1 MSGYFRTA
9 ILLAGLTG
17 LFLAVGYLLGGQGGM
32 MIALLVALATNA
44 FAWWNS
50 DRMVLSMYGAQ
61 EIDRAA
67 APNLFDIVQRLSA
80 NAGMPM
86 PRVYVIDS
94 EQPNAFATGR
104 DPEHAAVAIT
114 SGLLRTLSHDEVA
127 GVMAHELTHIR
138 HRDTLIMTVTATL
151 AGALSMLANF
161 GMFFGGRSRDN
172 PLGPMGAILLA
183 ILSPIIAMLVQ
194 MAISRSREYE
204 ADKGGAEISG
214 KPLALASALQRI
226 EAQVHGTPMA
236 QAEAHPATAHLFIM
250 NPLHGGGIASL
261 FASHPSTDERVARLA
276 ALARQMGSA
285 GAPQPGPWG

>member
-1 MSGYFRTA
+1 
-9 ILLAGLTG
+9 
-17 LFLAVGYLLGGQGGM
+17 
-32 MIALLVALATNA
+32 
-44 FAWWNS
+44 
-50 DRMVLSMYGAQ
+50 MYGAQ
-61 EIDRAA
+61 EIDARS

-80 NAGMPM
+80 TAGMPM
-86 PRVYVIDS
+86 PRIYVIDS

-104 DPEHAAVAIT
+104 DPGHAAVAIT
-114 SGLLRTLSHDEVA
+114 SGLLRTLSNDEVA
-127 GVMAHELTHIR
+127 GVMAHELTHIK

-183 ILSPIIAMLVQ
+183 ILSPIIAMIVQ

-204 ADKGGAEISG
+204 ADRGGAEISG

-226 EAQVHGTPMA
+226 EAQVHGTVMP

-250 NPLHGGGIASL
+250 NPLHGGGMRTL
-261 FASHPSTDERVARLA
+261 FASHPSTEERVQRLA
-276 ALARQMGSA
+276 ALARQMGDRSA
-285 GAPQPGPWG
+285 PPQPGPWG

>member
-17 LFLAVGYLLGGQGGM
+17 LFLAVGYLLGGEGGM
-32 MIALLVALATNA
+32 MIALAVALATNA

-61 EIDRAA
+61 EIDARS
-67 APNLFDIVQRLSA
+67 APNLFDIVQRLAA
-80 NAGMPM
+80 NADMPM
-86 PRVYVIDS
+86 PRIYVIDS
-94 EQPNAFATGR
+94 DQPNAFATGR

-127 GVMAHELTHIR
+127 GVMAHELTHIK

-183 ILSPIIAMLVQ
+183 ILSPIIAMVVQ

-204 ADKGGAEISG
+204 ADRGGAEISG

-226 EAQVHGTPMA
+226 EAQVRGTAMP
-236 QAEAHPATAHLFIM
+236 QAESHPATAHLFIM
-250 NPLHGGGIASL
+250 NPLHGGGIATL
-261 FASHPSTDERVARLA
+261 FASHPSTEERVARLA
-276 ALARQMGSA
+276 ALARQMGT
-285 GAPQPGPWG
+285 APQPRPWG